1 MADESEKKSY
11 RLIGGV
17 FHPDQANQL
26 LMTLIQDKL
35 SFHQRNNW
43 SRRERFGE
51 SDAVGT
57 KRMGEL
63 RQTKADLA
71 ALIAEARTEG
81 MELTINCNIEIT
93 LSPQS

>member
-11 RLIGGV
+11 RLISGV
-17 FHPDQANQL
+17 FQPDQASQL

-51 SDAVGT
+51 SEEAGT

-63 RQTKADLA
+63 RQTKADMA
-71 ALIAEARTEG
+71 ALIEEAKADG
-81 MELTINCNIEIT
+81 MALTINCNIEIT
-93 LSPQS
+93 LSPQ

>member
-51 SDAVGT
+51 SDAAGT
-57 KRMGEL
+57 KRMNEL
-63 RQTKADLA
+63 RQTKADII
-71 ALIAEARTEG
+71 ALIEEAKADG

-93 LSPQS
+93 LTPQ